1 MSNNQNENDKEFFL
15 ETYNSDDEEL
25 TSHLGL
31 TKKKKKEFNN
41 EDINRKLIKNNSA
54 LQITSNK
61 QILPKLNQN
70 MSATNLNLSGINA
83 NNQQKKRNELNRQS
97 SLIKAGENILK
108 SSDMPNIM
116 YKNKNMES
124 QTGVSLLVN
133 NPDVSLIK

>member
-1 MSNNQNENDKEFFL
+1 MQ
-15 ETYNSDDEEL
+15 
-25 TSHLGL
+25 
-31 TKKKKKEFNN
+31 KKEGLFSKKQVKAKNCHKN
-41 EDINRKLIKNNSA
+41 FIKCLRSYA
-54 LQITSNK
+54 KKAVLLQR
-61 QILPKLNQN
+61 
-70 MSATNLNLSGINA
+70 NLNLSGINA

-133 NPDVSLIK
+133 NPDVSIIK

>member
-1 MSNNQNENDKEFFL
+1 
-15 ETYNSDDEEL
+15 
-25 TSHLGL
+25 
-31 TKKKKKEFNN
+31 
-41 EDINRKLIKNNSA
+41 
-54 LQITSNK
+54 
-61 QILPKLNQN
+61 

-83 NNQQKKRNELNRQS
+83 NNQQKKRTELNRQS

-133 NPDVSLIK
+133 NPDVSIIK

>member
-1 MSNNQNENDKEFFL
+1 
-15 ETYNSDDEEL
+15 
-25 TSHLGL
+25 
-31 TKKKKKEFNN
+31 
-41 EDINRKLIKNNSA
+41 
-54 LQITSNK
+54 
-61 QILPKLNQN
+61 

-133 NPDVSLIK
+133 NPDVSIIK